1 MSIVK
6 ASIFEPYLPSSY
18 DKPEHQNSFLYH
30 SYNHSNEGDI
40 FFTEKESKE
49 YKKLIDSL
57 LNQKI
62 DTTLTGKIY
71 LGKLS
76 SLPRHKIKDYFKE
89 NNVSKTSRLDQ
100 SDTII
105 LNKEHLVEFDRMFE
119 SASSWYKLKPCK
131 VYKFD
136 SEHDKEYIENYS
148 KSYYSGNIIF
158 ENSFIVMIREDNK
171 NKITPKLVNF
181 LQGKKSEDL
190 LYKSLYREK
199 NLVEVYNYLEYIL
212 KNPNVKV
219 IFDENIMEPLNKDGF
234 ELDEEYL
241 NTLDSMFESK
251 LQENINLALEML
263 SNVNIE
269 KYSLTIALFLNKH
282 KDKFSWGSGLSINTN
297 SSFKSTLKYLE
308 SKNIIWYGDWRS
320 FSTNLYKFHKDNLE
334 NVEIINDFIKQNI
347 NLYLKE
353 IYNNNNHESFIEL
366 TDYSLAIKN

>member
-1 MSIVK
+1 MSIIK
-6 ASIFEPYLPSSY
+6 ATLFEPYLPSSY
-18 DKPEHQNSFLYH
+18 DKPEYQSTFLHQ
-30 SYNHSNEGDI
+30 SYNSGNEGDI
-40 FFTEKESKE
+40 YFTEKESKE

-57 LNQKI
+57 LNQEV

-89 NNVSKTSRLDQ
+89 NNVSKTSRLNQ

-105 LNKEHLVEFDRMFE
+105 LNKEHLVEFDRMFK
-119 SASSWYKLKPCK
+119 SASSWYELKPCK

-148 KSYYSGNIIF
+148 KSYYSGNIVF
-158 ENSFIVMIREDNK
+158 ENSFIIMIREDNK

-199 NLVEVYNYLEYIL
+199 NLIEVYNYLEYIL

-219 IFDENIMEPLNKDGF
+219 IFDENIMDPLNEDGF

-241 NTLDSMFESK
+241 TTLDGMFESK
-251 LQENINLALEML
+251 SQDNINLALEML

-269 KYSLTIALFLNKH
+269 KNSLTIALFLNKH
-282 KDKFSWGSGLSINTN
+282 KNIFSWGSGLSITKNN
-297 SSFKSTLKYLE
+297 SFKSTLKYFK
-308 SKNIIWYGDWRS
+308 SKNINFESDWRI
-320 FSTNLYKFHKDNLE
+320 FSTNLLKLHKDNPK
-334 NVEIINDFIKQNI
+334 NVDIIKDFTLQNI
-347 NLYLKE
+347 NMYLKQFG
-353 IYNNNNHESFIEL
+353 SDGKGFIEL
-366 TDYSLAIKN
+366 TSFDLALRS

>member
-18 DKPEHQNSFLYH
+18 DKPEYQNSFLYH
-30 SYNHSNEGDI
+30 SSDNNEGDI

-57 LNQKI
+57 LNQKV

-105 LNKEHLVEFDRMFE
+105 LNKEHLVEFNRMFE

-136 SEHDKEYIENYS
+136 SEYDKEYIENYS
-148 KSYYSGNIIF
+148 KSYYSGNIVF

-219 IFDENIMEPLNKDGF
+219 IFDENIMEPLNEDGF

-241 NTLDSMFESK
+241 NTLDGMFESK
-251 LQENINLALEML
+251 SQDNINLALEML

-269 KYSLTIALFLNKH
+269 KNSLTIALFLNKH
-282 KDKFSWGSGLSINTN
+282 KNIFSWGSGLSITKNN
-297 SSFKSTLKYLE
+297 SFKSTLKYFK
-308 SKNIIWYGDWRS
+308 SKNINFESDWRT
-320 FSTNLYKFHKDNLE
+320 FSTNLLKLHKDNPK
-334 NVEIINDFIKQNI
+334 NVDIIKDFTLQNI
-347 NLYLKE
+347 NLYLKQF
-353 IYNNNNHESFIEL
+353 SSDGKGFIEL
-366 TDYSLAIKN
+366 TNFNLALRD